1 MIKKNK
7 LSLPQKMMKIFLYLS
22 MFVFGLWSCANSAP
36 EAETAEVVEEAGD
49 GLHFGETIT
58 PDGSVAYET
67 LVEMMQQAETAELK
81 VRAKVA
87 SVCQTKGCW
96 MTVQSDN
103 PEVKEV
109 MFVQFEDY
117 GFFMPFDLAGK
128 EVVMLGQAYR
138 EVTSVDDLRH
148 YAEDEGK
155 SEEEIAA
162 ITEPLSELKFMAKGV
177 VIVE

>member
-1 MIKKNK
+1 
-7 LSLPQKMMKIFLYLS
+7 MKIYLYLS
-22 MFVFGLWSCANSAP
+22 LLVFGLWSCANSTP
-36 EAETAEVVEEAGD
+36 EAETAEVAEEAGD
-49 GLHFGETIT
+49 GLHFGESIT
-58 PDGSVAYET
+58 PEGSVSYET
-67 LVEMMQQAETAELK
+67 LLKMMQEAETAELK
-81 VRAKVA
+81 VRARVA

-103 PEVKEV
+103 PEVEEM

-128 EVVMLGQAYR
+128 EVVMQGQAYR

-148 YAEDEGK
+148 FAEDEGQ

-162 ITEPLSELKFMAKGV
+162 ITEPLNELKFMAKGV